1 MTEAQRSP
9 SPPLRAYALAAR
21 RAAKSVAGVAG
32 LDGCICQWLAGG
44 VPGVTVLAQERH
56 RLVVEIRVIARL
68 GHRVDEVGRA
78 VQAAAH
84 SAFEQ
89 LPGLRVVTIDVVVT
103 GIRYDKRAL
112 PKRKESRK

>member
-21 RAAKSVAGVAG
+21 RAAKGVAGVAG
-32 LDGCICQWLAGG
+32 LEGCVCEWLAGG

-112 PKRKESRK
+112 PKRKESRS